1 MSERL
6 LDVLR
11 LFGEQLSA
19 EELADVLWLAQ
30 RLPKGEH
37 APLAVRLAQ
46 DTGCPAASADD
57 TAGAPA
63 APAPYTPPSQP
74 DEGTSAELHSA
85 PEPPGTVEEQ
95 NGDDGS
101 APDDGV
107 DDEARG
113 DGPVHPPPPGP
124 EPPRALSIRIAQP
137 RSLSGSLSTARALRP
152 LKRHRPDHRRREI
165 DEAATAARYAHTG
178 VLDVVTHPARERWL
192 DLSLIVDDS
201 GSMLLW
207 QQLCAELHRVM
218 EQLGAFRQIRV
229 WGLRLRPGRT
239 PMLSPQP
246 FGASLALLSPAVAD
260 DPSGRTMTLVIS
272 DGANRAWRTGAMA
285 ALLTRWASR
294 GPTAVIHTLPPR
306 MWPGSALPT
315 RRWTVRVPRPGA
327 GNREWRVRDTLLP
340 SELSRFT
347 GIAVPVLEP
356 RPRELATWARAVV
369 AGGTSTVLSLWDPQ
383 AARPDTGR
391 PEMTSAEAVRHF
403 RRTASPEAYRL
414 AAHLA
419 AIAPLTVPVMR
430 LVAEAVPWS
439 ATTTHLAEV
448 FLSGLMRIAE
458 NAPPQSPAAQGSL
471 SFQHGQR
478 VFSFTDEAGD
488 ILQEAVPTAEVVAT
502 ARQVSALIGELIGT
516 SPDFA
521 AWLHRPDGT
530 ELLPEHA
537 QNFAWLGPALLRR
550 LGLTGGTAPEW
561 DWPPPVPQE
570 EPESPRD
577 PLHLHVPYVGYS
589 TTSQSPFPWRQ
600 LSAHDP
606 RRIGDYDLLG
616 WAPTS
621 GTTNVYLGRNPEG
634 VEAAVRRPARNAPG
648 ANWTLLLEVA
658 ALSRFDHPCLP
669 VLFDHEADAPLP
681 WTAVSPATASHGG
694 RAPHLAE
701 VVSATGPL
709 GTDATLALARRL
721 ASALDHSHGIGVVH
735 GRLAP
740 RHILLTRD
748 EPVIVGWH
756 RATIDG
762 LAPRPGQA
770 PARPEDDLRALA
782 AILAQAALGTE
793 WPAPG
798 YRRSSD
804 TLDPLDE
811 AFWSVP
817 EPPASV
823 DPVLHALIGR
833 CLHAPDGTPA
843 SATGVLALLRDRLPP
858 QDRSTTLRAWLSAS
872 ALELIGDA
880 KLLRTPPRRPGRRE
894 GPQVPITPEEFA
906 AQNTPSR
913 VGTTS
918 TKWDVLPGSVPAP
931 GRLKRLVRRSPMPV
945 LEPRD
950 GSLAP
955 CVAVIGAEPGSGR
968 STVAAQLASALA
980 ARAGSLRGG
989 RKRVLMLPLDRT
1001 LGVFGYRLLAAV
1013 DASAVATRLPDD
1025 HGRMPAHARGWGT
1038 RTDSRGA
1045 HFLYGQVPVG
1055 TPVRLDASAVRRGV
1069 DWLKSVGTLVVDASG
1084 TFLPPQDSLRTLLG
1098 RVDHLV
1104 VTSTPRHEHL
1114 DAVARQIDW
1123 LSEHGYEELVRAAT
1137 LVVSDVQGPAGHQE
1151 GPTRAGGLNDVV
1163 GSVCSVP
1170 YDATVHRLGLV
1181 DSSALAPATQRAF
1194 DVLGRTVAAALAH
1207 A

>member
-6 LDVLR
+6 LSVLR

-46 DTGCPAASADD
+46 DTGYPAVPAND
-57 TAGAPA
+57 TADALA
-63 APAPYTPPSQP
+63 APMPHTPPP
-74 DEGTSAELHSA
+74 DPEATPAELHSA
-85 PEPPGTVEEQ
+85 PDPSGTVEEQ
-95 NGDDGS
+95 DGDGGS
-101 APDDGV
+101 APDDG
-107 DDEARG
+107 DDEAAA
-113 DGPVHPPPPGP
+113 DGPAHQPPPEP
-124 EPPRALSIRIAQP
+124 ERPRALSIRIAQP
-137 RSLSGSLSTARALRP
+137 RSLSSSLSTARALRP

-165 DEAATAARYAHTG
+165 DESATAARFAHTG

-207 QQLCAELHRVM
+207 QQLCTELHVILQR
-218 EQLGAFRQIRV
+218 LGAFRQIRV
-229 WGLRLRPGRT
+229 WGLRLRAGHT

-246 FGASLALLSPAVAD
+246 FGASLALLPPAVAD

-294 GPTAVIHTLPPR
+294 GPTAVIHALPPR

-327 GNREWRVRDTLLP
+327 ANTGWRVRDTLLP
-340 SELSRFT
+340 AELSRFT

-383 AARPDTGR
+383 AARTDTGR
-391 PEMTSAEAVRHF
+391 PEMTSAQAVRHF

-430 LVAEAVPWS
+430 LVAEAVTWS
-439 ATTTHLAEV
+439 ATTTHLAEI
-448 FLSGLMRIAE
+448 FLSGLIRLAE
-458 NAPPQSPAAQGSL
+458 NAPPQSAPAQGTL
-471 SFQHGQR
+471 SYQHGQR
-478 VFSFTDEAGD
+478 VFSFTEEAGD

-521 AWLHRPDGT
+521 AWLHRTDGT

-537 QNFAWLGPALLRR
+537 QNFAWLGSALLRR
-550 LGLTGGTAPEW
+550 LGLTGDTVPEW
-561 DWPPPVPQE
+561 DTLPPVPQE

-577 PLHLHVPYVGYS
+577 PFHLHVPYVGYS
-589 TTSQSPFPWRQ
+589 TIGQSPFPWRQ

-606 RRIGDYDLLG
+606 KRIGDYDLLG

-634 VEAAVRRPARNAPG
+634 VEAAVRRPAHNAPRT
-648 ANWTLLLEVA
+648 NRFLLLEVA
-658 ALSRFDHPCLP
+658 ALSRFNHPCLP
-669 VLFDHEADAPLP
+669 TLFDHEADAPLP
-681 WTAVSPATASHGG
+681 WTAVSPATASHVG

-701 VVSATGPL
+701 VVAATGPL

-735 GRLAP
+735 GRLAL

-756 RATIDG
+756 RATIDS
-762 LAPRPGQA
+762 LPPQQNRA

-782 AILAQAALGTE
+782 AILAHAALGTD
-793 WPAPG
+793 WPAPS
-798 YRRSSD
+798 YRRSSG

-811 AFWSVP
+811 ACWSAP
-817 EPPASV
+817 EPPSSV
-823 DPVLHALIGR
+823 DPVLHTLIGR
-833 CLHAPDGTPA
+833 CLRASDGTPA
-843 SATGVLALLRDRLPP
+843 TATGVLALLRDRLPP
-858 QDRSTTLRAWLSAS
+858 PDRSTTLRAWLSTS

-880 KLLRTPPRRPGRRE
+880 KLLRTPPRQLGRRE
-894 GPQVPITPEEFA
+894 GPQVPITPEESA
-906 AQNTPSR
+906 AQNTPSL
-913 VGTTS
+913 VGATS
-918 TKWDVLPGSVPAP
+918 PKWDLLPGSVPTP
-931 GRLKRLVRRSPMPV
+931 GRLKRLVRRSAMPI
-945 LEPRD
+945 LDPRD
-950 GSLAP
+950 GPPAP
-955 CVAVIGAEPGSGR
+955 CVAVIGAQPGSGR
-968 STVAAQLASALA
+968 STVAAHLASALTP
-980 ARAGSLRGG
+980 RAGSLRGG
-989 RKRVLMLPLDRT
+989 RKRVLMLPLDRA
-1001 LGVFGYRLLAAV
+1001 LGVFGYRLLAAA
-1013 DASAVATRLPDD
+1013 DTSAVAATLPDH
-1025 HGRMPAHARGWGT
+1025 HGHMPAHARAWGT
-1038 RTDSRGA
+1038 RTDARGA

-1069 DWLKSVGTLVVDASG
+1069 DWLKSFGTLVVDASG

-1104 VTSTPRHEHL
+1104 VTSTTRPQHL
-1114 DAVARQIDW
+1114 DTVLRQIDW
-1123 LSEHGYEELVRAAT
+1123 LSEHGYEELVRTAT
-1137 LVVSDVQGPAGHQE
+1137 LVLSDVQGPTEHQDA
-1151 GPTRAGGLNDVV
+1151 PAQADRLNDIV
-1163 GSVCSVP
+1163 GSTCSVP
-1170 YDATVHRLGLV
+1170 YDAAVHRLGLV

-1194 DVLGRTVAAALAH
+1194 DLLGLTVASALAY